1 MMAGEAKY
9 GTVLWRGR
17 PCACVF
23 EEGGVKLL
31 GEGSLRQFLLENA
44 LEEAFPTAEARYEDV
59 SFLPPI
65 PDPQKIICVGLN
77 YRDHAEEL
85 RRKRLL
91 TSLPK
96 EPVIFL
102 KPPSS
107 LAGHGQPIVWPKEAG
122 RVDFEGEIAVVIRK
136 KCRGVSAGDAA
147 GCILGYSCFNDVTA
161 RDLQKKDVQWTRAKS
176 FDSFSPFGP
185 WIATG
190 IDADDLRIQTFLNG
204 KVVQDS
210 GARNMLFPIPRL
222 IEFISEVM
230 TLEPGD
236 VIATGTPA
244 GVGPMKRGDV
254 VRVRVW
260 GVGELENPV
269 V

>member
-1 MMAGEAKY
+1 MAGEARY

-17 PCACVF
+17 PCAGVF
-23 EEGGVKLL
+23 EEESVKLL
-31 GEGSLRQFLLENA
+31 GEGSLKQFLQENA
-44 LEEAFPTAEARYEDV
+44 LEEAFPTAEARYEEV

-77 YRDHAEEL
+77 YRDHADEL
-85 RRKRLL
+85 RRKKLL

-107 LAGHGQPIVWPKEAG
+107 LIGHKQEIIWPREAA
-122 RVDFEGEIAVVIRK
+122 RVDYEGEVAVVVGKR
-136 KCRGVSAGDAA
+136 CRGVRATDASSY
-147 GCILGYSCFNDVTA
+147 ILGYSCFNDVTA
-161 RDLQKKDVQWTRAKS
+161 RDLQKRDVQWTRAKS
-176 FDSFSPFGP
+176 FDTFSPFGP

-190 IDADDLRIQTFLNG
+190 VDASGLRIQTLLNG
-204 KVVQDS
+204 RVVQDS
-210 GARNMLFPIPRL
+210 NTENMIFPISKL
-222 IEFISEVM
+222 IEFISGVM

-244 GVGPMKRGDV
+244 GVGPMKKGDIV
-254 VRVRVW
+254 KVKAW
-260 GVGELENPV
+260 GVGELENPIT
-269 V
+269 